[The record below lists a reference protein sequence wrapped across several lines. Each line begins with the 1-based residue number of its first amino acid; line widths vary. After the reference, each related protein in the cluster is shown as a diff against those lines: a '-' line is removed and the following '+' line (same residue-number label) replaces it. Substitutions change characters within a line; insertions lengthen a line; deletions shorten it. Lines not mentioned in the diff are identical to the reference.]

1 MSRTIQ
7 AALIGCASLAVLS
20 LGAATAQAAPNTAA
34 AQGGGLVG
42 QLQVKYRDQCLA
54 VADGS
59 LSNGAH
65 VVEGECDSSADS
77 QVFKLKPTDTRGWEL
92 VAEHSG
98 RCLTFNRTSAV
109 EVTQQWCS
117 GTSNQRWVM
126 EFLDGAEKNLMTLR
140 PQDAPAECLSTGG
153 TPAGE
158 EPRAYVVTCYNNL
171 PNQQWRIKFRY

>member
-1 MSRTIQ
+1 MSRTIR
-7 AALIGCASLAVLS
+7 AALIGCASLALLS
-20 LGAATAQAAPNTAA
+20 IGAATAQASPNTAA
-34 AQGGGLVG
+34 AQGGLVG
-42 QLQVKYRDQCLA
+42 QLQVKYRDKCLA

-77 QVFKLKPTDTRGWEL
+77 QVFNLKPDTSGWEL

-98 RCLTFNRTSAV
+98 RCLTFNPASAV

-117 GTSNQRWVM
+117 GTSSQRWLM
-126 EFLDGAEKNLMTLR
+126 EFLDGAETNLMTLR
-140 PQDAPAECLSTGG
+140 PQDAPAECLSMGG

-158 EPRAYVVTCYNNL
+158 EPLAYVVSCFNNL
-171 PNQQWRIKFRY
+171 PSQQWRIMFRH